1 MSGRA
6 GRLGATNR
14 ARIAGRGGALAVG
27 VVIAVQLSGCAA
39 YPTETEPLMERD
51 RGEPLA
57 IEVNGEVVEEDDL
70 LWAARVDGRTLVVT
84 VPESSGCSMDVQL
97 SGVDVA
103 SETIDIVATPEIEE
117 ACGAN
122 LFLSPKELLVDPD
135 VRGFT
140 VQVRIEH

>member
-1 MSGRA
+1 
-6 GRLGATNR
+6 
-14 ARIAGRGGALAVG
+14 
-27 VVIAVQLSGCAA
+27 
-39 YPTETEPLMERD
+39 MERD

-140 VQVRIEH
+140 IQVRIEH